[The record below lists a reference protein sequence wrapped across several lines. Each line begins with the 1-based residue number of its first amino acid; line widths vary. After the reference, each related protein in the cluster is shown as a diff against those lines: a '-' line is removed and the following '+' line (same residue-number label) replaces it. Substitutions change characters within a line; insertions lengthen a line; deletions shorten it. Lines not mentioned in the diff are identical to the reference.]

1 MYFVICH
8 LPFRMSPNL
17 VFFILR
23 TVLTALIFIFLGAIF
38 FVLWKDVTRATIES
52 QAREKVRGRLIVI
65 EGESPP
71 IRVGDSFPL
80 LTLTSIGRA
89 PTNTAHIDDDT
100 ASLEHALLHLRDGR
114 WWLEDL
120 DSRNGTLLNNTK
132 IEHPAPV
139 GAGDV
144 IEVGRV
150 KLKLELN

>member
-1 MYFVICH
+1 
-8 LPFRMSPNL
+8 MSPNL
-17 VFFILR
+17 IFFILR
-23 TVLTALIFIFLGAIF
+23 FALALIILIFLGAIF
-38 FVLWKDVTRATIES
+38 FLLWKDVTRATIET
-52 QAREKVRGRLIVI
+52 QARDKVRGRLIVI
-65 EGESPP
+65 DGESPP

-100 ASLEHALLHLRDGR
+100 ASLEHALVHLRDGR

-120 DSRNGTLLNNTK
+120 DSRNGTILNNNQ
-132 IEHPAPV
+132 IDHPVPV

-150 KLKLELN
+150 KLKLEIQ

>member
-1 MYFVICH
+1 
-8 LPFRMSPNL
+8 MSPSF

-23 TVLTALIFIFLGAIF
+23 LILAAIILIFLGAIF
-38 FVLWKDVTRATIES
+38 YLLWKDVTRATMET
-52 QAREKVRGRLIVI
+52 QARGHVRGRLLLI
-65 EGESPP
+65 EGEAPP
-71 IRVGDSFPL
+71 LQVGDSFPL

-100 ASLEHALLHLRDGR
+100 TSLEHALVHLRDGR

-120 DSRNGTLLNNTK
+120 GSRNGTMLNNSK
-132 IEHPAPV
+132 IDQPVPV

>member
-1 MYFVICH
+1 
-8 LPFRMSPNL
+8 MSPNL

-23 TVLTALIFIFLGAIF
+23 IILALLILIFLGAIF
-38 FVLWKDVTRATIES
+38 FLLWKDVTRATIES
-52 QAREKVRGRLIVI
+52 QARDKVRGRLIVI
-65 EGESPP
+65 EGGMPP
-71 IRVGDSFPL
+71 MRVGDSFPL

-100 ASLEHALLHLRDGR
+100 ASLEHALVHLRDGH

-120 DSRNGTLLNNTK
+120 DSRNGTLLNNNK
-132 IEHPAPV
+132 IEHPVPV

-150 KLKLELN
+150 KLKLEIR